1 MNLFLC
7 INDINAKFFLKDP
20 KYLNLGEMSFY
31 HTYLG
36 YLQVLGNIIVL
47 FCSRTFLI
55 IKSKYFVNYYLP
67 RYEVE
72 IKTRALENKSFL
84 FCKRP
89 HGVNFWRKYDT
100 RNITIMSE
108 MSRIW

>member
-36 YLQVLGNIIVL
+36 YLQLLGNITVL

-55 IKSKYFVNYYLP
+55 IKSKHFVDYYLS
-67 RYEVE
+67 RYE
-72 IKTRALENKSFL
+72 I
-84 FCKRP
+84 
-89 HGVNFWRKYDT
+89 
-100 RNITIMSE
+100 E
-108 MSRIW
+108 M